1 MKNSFKRIINSIFN
15 HKKDSLLIFGLVFV
29 LVSFVMIYWLF
40 YLSCSALTSSINDK
54 ATISAILRETELNGQ
69 TQEGLNTLFKSA
81 SLSLDNNYDSY
92 KSYYQSVLDNVN
104 ILKDD
109 ESVIRSSVCIKADFK
124 IYLDN
129 EVDSI
134 TSVIGYD
141 EQSFDDDGLILVSG
155 DYIKND
161 NQIMFSED
169 YCISEENVCNFVGV
183 GNYVNIKNSNGD
195 VREYEVVGIFKY
207 NDSVL
212 RDNGIYSNQEV
223 IMSNDEIIDLAYKD
237 DCLGISDIVFKG
249 RGLDYSNKLISELK
263 RVLGVIKIGSD
274 NKYIYPSFELEVNNK
289 IANSLIA
296 PVKSMKNLFQIIA
309 LIMIVIM
316 MLLLC
321 NFMFYIVNKRR
332 REFAIFMALGEKRI
346 LVIRQFLLEVVI
358 IFTVSFMLASPF
370 AYMIGKNISGDML
383 KSNLDTQERIANIS
397 LGEEASEI
405 SSISNEVTSDYDLSL
420 GVVDYLT
427 VYMSCGI
434 LIVLSSSLSINALC
448 RIKLKELLK

>member
-40 YLSCSALTSSINDK
+40 YFSCSALTSSINDK
-54 ATISAILRETELNGQ
+54 ATISAVLSETELNGQ
-69 TQEGLNTLFKSA
+69 SLEGLNTLFKSA

-92 KSYYQSVLDNVN
+92 KSYYQSVLDNVSV
-104 ILKDD
+104 LKDD
-109 ESVIRSSVCIKADFK
+109 EAVIRSSVCIKADFK

-141 EQSFDDDGLILVSG
+141 EQSFNDDGLILVSG
-155 DYIKND
+155 DFIKND

-223 IMSNDEIIDLAYKD
+223 IMSNNEIIDLAYKD

-274 NKYIYPSFELEVNNK
+274 NMYVYPSFELEVNNK

-383 KSNLDTQERIANIS
+383 KSNLATQERIANIS

-420 GVVDYLT
+420 GVVDYLI